1 MEDNKRR
8 KVTIK
13 DIAKEVGISPTAVS
27 LILNNKPCRIAQEK
41 KSLVREVAKQ
51 RNYIV

>member
-27 LILNNKPCRIAQEK
+27 LILNNKPCRRIFF
-41 KSLVREVAKQ
+41 
-51 RNYIV
+51 NYCKFRRTRK